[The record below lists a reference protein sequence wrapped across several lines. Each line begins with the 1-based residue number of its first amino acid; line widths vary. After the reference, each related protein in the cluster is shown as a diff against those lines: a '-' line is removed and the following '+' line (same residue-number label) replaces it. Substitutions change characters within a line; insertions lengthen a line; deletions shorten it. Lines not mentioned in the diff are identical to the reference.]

1 MHITIVLLLI
11 FISHA
16 PALSGSKPLDVHS
29 LMQYLNIT
37 PDKVTPQVM
46 MKLQMVQ
53 NILNLKNPELT
64 TDLRNLLDQG
74 WTPVQNEANDPMES
88 VSK

>member
-1 MHITIVLLLI
+1 M
-11 FISHA
+11 
-16 PALSGSKPLDVHS
+16 SGSMPLDVYS

-64 TDLRNLLDQG
+64 TDLKNLLDQG
-74 WTPVQNEANDPMES
+74 WNPVQNDAIDPMES
-88 VSK
+88 VSS